1 MLQINTSKYNH
12 SNYSKLVTNSY
23 KIQGLKT
30 MEDVR
35 TDNLL
40 GYKLR
45 ELVEGIYQP
54 QCMYNSLPFIVQ
66 KDGEYQIRW
75 FYYDLKRYDDKCYL
89 RVRRI
94 ITLDSTGRCAITLNP
109 LVTVEWDLKVAT
121 VDYPELDWYDE
132 FIKYFK
138 NAEYQKILELLV
150 EYESDAAI
158 MLYDRLSHQY
168 L

>member
-1 MLQINTSKYNH
+1 MSRINTSKYNH

-23 KIQGLKT
+23 KNQGLKT

-35 TDNLL
+35 IDNLL

-54 QCMYNSLPFIVQ
+54 KCMYNSLPFVVQ

-75 FYYDLKRYDDKCYL
+75 FYYDLRRYDDKCYL
-89 RVRRI
+89 YVRRI
-94 ITLDSTGRCAITLNP
+94 ITLRTDGRCAITLNP
-109 LVTVEWDLKVAT
+109 MVSTQWNLQMAT
-121 VDYPELDWYDE
+121 FAPPELDFYESFVENFKAGNFQQILNLLIQFESTDSIALYDE
-132 FIKYFK
+132 
-138 NAEYQKILELLV
+138 
-150 EYESDAAI
+150 
-158 MLYDRLSHQY
+158 LSHVY

>member
-1 MLQINTSKYNH
+1 
-12 SNYSKLVTNSY
+12 
-23 KIQGLKT
+23 

-35 TDNLL
+35 IDNLL

-94 ITLDSTGRCAITLNP
+94 ITLDGTGRCAITLNP

>member
-1 MLQINTSKYNH
+1 
-12 SNYSKLVTNSY
+12 
-23 KIQGLKT
+23 

-35 TDNLL
+35 IDNLL

-138 NAEYQKILELLV
+138 NAEYPKILELLV